1 MYRPGNKPAG
11 PDYRFVRNY
20 WFVITKLDFSAFRSP
35 NLFASN
41 YKEFTTYNPKD
52 DSMNANKLKYL
63 IAVSVSLLNGSL
75 AFGQSPTSFT
85 YQGRLTDSGSPAN
98 GSYDLEFFLLDATLN
113 PLNLTRVDPVPVSN
127 GLFTVLLDFGSAFD
141 GTQRSLRIGVRTHGD
156 TNFYTFVSPPQ
167 IITSAP
173 YAIHAVDSTVP
184 SGSIMPYMGTNAP
197 AGWLLCD
204 GAAVSRTQYAT
215 LFGVIGV
222 SNGSGDGMSTFNLP
236 DLRGMFLRGLD
247 GVAGIDPDK
256 ATRTAAKPGGNT
268 GNALGSLQQD
278 QFKSH
283 NHVNGSFVRLVQQSN
298 GTSTTTT
305 ATDVTPSEPDIVN
318 TALMLAAGGNE
329 SRPKNVYV
337 NYIIKL

>member
-1 MYRPGNKPAG
+1 
-11 PDYRFVRNY
+11 
-20 WFVITKLDFSAFRSP
+20 
-35 NLFASN
+35 
-41 YKEFTTYNPKD
+41 
-52 DSMNANKLKYL
+52 MNANKLKYL
-63 IAVSVSLLNGSL
+63 TAVSMLLLNGSL

-98 GSYDLEFFLLDATLN
+98 GSYDLEFFLLDATLT
-113 PLNLTRVDPVPVSN
+113 PLNLTRVDPVPVNN

-141 GTQRSLRIGVRTHGD
+141 GSQRSLRIGVRPHGD

-204 GAAVSRTQYAT
+204 GAAVSRTLYAT
-215 LFGVIGV
+215 LYGVIGV
-222 SNGSGDGMSTFNLP
+222 ANGSGDGMNTFNLP

-283 NHVNGSFVRLVQQSN
+283 NHVNGSFNRLLQVSN
-298 GTSTTTT
+298 GTNTTTPGN
-305 ATDVTPSEPDIVN
+305 DVSPSEPDILN
-318 TALMLAAGGNE
+318 TAPIAAAGGNE
-329 SRPKNVYV
+329 SRPKNIYV

>member
-1 MYRPGNKPAG
+1 
-11 PDYRFVRNY
+11 
-20 WFVITKLDFSAFRSP
+20 
-35 NLFASN
+35 
-41 YKEFTTYNPKD
+41 
-52 DSMNANKLKYL
+52 MNANKLKYL

-85 YQGRLTDSGSPAN
+85 YQGRLTDNGSPAN
-98 GSYDLEFFLLDATLN
+98 GSYDLEFFLLDAAFN
-113 PLNLTRVDPVPVSN
+113 PLNLTRVDPVPVNN

-141 GTQRSLRIGVRTHGD
+141 GSQRSLRIGVRTHGD
-156 TNFYTFVSPPQ
+156 TNLYTLLAQPQ

-184 SGSIMPYMGTNAP
+184 SGSVMAYMGTNAP

-204 GAAVSRTQYAT
+204 GADVSRTLYSR
-215 LFGVIGV
+215 LFSVIGIA
-222 SNGSGDGMSTFNLP
+222 NGSGDGMNTFNLP

-247 GVAGIDPDK
+247 GPAGIDPDK

-283 NHVNGSFVRLVQQSN
+283 THVNGSFIRLVQQSN
-298 GTSTTTT
+298 GTNTTTPS
-305 ATDVTPSEPDIVN
+305 TDVTPSEPDIIN
-318 TALMLAAGGNE
+318 TAPMVAAGGNE
-329 SRPKNVYV
+329 SRPKNINV